1 MTDGFEQGQ
10 LIAGRYRV
18 LRKLGAGGMADVY
31 LAEDAT
37 LGRRVA
43 VKVLLQ
49 RYAGDA
55 QFVERF
61 RREAQAAARINHPN
75 IVNIYDWGPV
85 DGTYYIVMEY
95 VEGETLKD
103 HIRREGRYGPGE
115 AVRIALEL
123 LGAVQVAHAAH
134 IVHRDIKSQNI
145 LIDPSGTVKVTDFG
159 IAKADD
165 SQMTEAGS
173 ILGTAQYLAPEQAKG
188 EPVDERSD
196 LYSVGVVF
204 YEMLTGTL
212 PFRGDSAVTV
222 ALKHVSEQPPE
233 PAELV
238 PGLPYSLNQIV
249 LKALAKSPD
258 QRYSTAAEF
267 SADLVA
273 ARSGGPLLAATYD
286 PSLERT
292 TVQPPDAAEG
302 TTRVLPRAAPGAVAG
317 ATGVT
322 AVSPGRRR
330 RKRSPWPWIALVAF
344 VVIAAVA
351 GVLVWRAFFD
361 TTTVAVP
368 PVVGQTQASATAE
381 LRADHFGVKVHDDYS
396 DQYGVGLVTRQQPM
410 TGSKLAKGGTVDI
423 WVSRGAASTTL
434 ENLATLKPAA
444 VKVYLAGFGLVGR
457 ELFGTSASVPKGEVY
472 RQQPVAGTS
481 VKRGATVTYWVSS
494 GQPQVKVPDL
504 SGDDQTQATADL
516 QAVGLLLGTVGTTT
530 SDSVPLGDVVSQD
543 PPAFTLVPKGSKV
556 TIVISS
562 GSPSPSV
569 SPSASASDSPT
580 TVPSVVTMPEAQAE
594 ILLQND
600 GFVVRVRR
608 GTSSLGSGYVYDQ
621 DPAGDST
628 AAAGSVVIIWVAK

>member
-43 VKVLLQ
+43 VKVLLK

-95 VEGETLKD
+95 VQGETLKD
-103 HIRREGRYGPGE
+103 HVRREGRYSPGE

-145 LIDPSGTVKVTDFG
+145 LIDPSGAVKVTDFG

-204 YEMLTGTL
+204 YEMLTGAL

-233 PAELV
+233 PAEIV

-249 LKALAKSPD
+249 LKALAKDPD
-258 QRYSTAAEF
+258 QRYRTAAEF

-292 TVQPPDAAEG
+292 TVQAPDAEG
-302 TTRVLPRAAPGAVAG
+302 ATRVLPRAAGAAAV
-317 ATGVT
+317 TGVT
-322 AVSPGRRR
+322 AAGPGRP

-344 VVIAAVA
+344 LVIAAVA
-351 GVLVWRAFFD
+351 GVVVWRSFFS
-361 TTTVAVP
+361 TSTVTVP
-368 PVVGQTQASATAE
+368 PVVGQTQAAATAQ
-381 LRADHFGVKVHDDYS
+381 LTGAGFAVKVNSDYS
-396 DQYGVGLVTRQQPM
+396 NQFGVGLVTKQQPGS
-410 TGSKLAKGGTVDI
+410 GSKLAKGGTVDI
-423 WVSRGAASTTL
+423 WVSRGQASTTL
-434 ENLATLKPAA
+434 QNLVTLKPAA
-444 VKVYLAGFGLVGR
+444 VKSYLASYGLVGH
-457 ELFGTSASVPKGEVY
+457 ELFGASATVPKGEVY
-472 RQQPVAGTS
+472 RQQPAAGTT
-481 VKRGATVTYWVSS
+481 VQRGATVTYWVSN

-504 SGDDQTQATADL
+504 SGLDQTQATAAL
-516 QAVGLLLGTVGTTT
+516 QAVGLLLGTPVGQVA
-530 SDSVPLGDVVSQD
+530 SDTVPVGDVVDQN
-543 PPAFTLVPKGSKV
+543 PAAFTTVPKGSSV
-556 TIVISS
+556 TIDISTGTPTPT
-562 GSPSPSV
+562 GSPSPT
-569 SPSASASDSPT
+569 ATGTPT
-580 TVPSVVTMPEAQAE
+580 TVPNVVTMPQAQAE
-594 ILLQND
+594 ALLTGD
-600 GFVVRVRR
+600 GFIVHRKF
-608 GTSSLGSGYVYDQ
+608 GTSTLGAGYVYKQ
-621 DPAGDST
+621 DPAADSS
-628 AAAGSVVIIWVAK
+628 ASAGSTVTIWITT